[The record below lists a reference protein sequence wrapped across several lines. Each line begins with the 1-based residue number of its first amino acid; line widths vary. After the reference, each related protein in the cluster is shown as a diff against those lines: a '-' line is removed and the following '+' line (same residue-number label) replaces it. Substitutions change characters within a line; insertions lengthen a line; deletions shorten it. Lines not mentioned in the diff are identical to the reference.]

1 MTVGELQRDGTRTS
15 IRTRMI
21 KAINYMAIETHRHG
35 FALATAL
42 LKVAA
47 VSITEKDDR
56 MGNEP

>member
-1 MTVGELQRDGTRTS
+1 
-15 IRTRMI
+15 MI
-21 KAINYMAIETHRHG
+21 KAISYMAIETHRHG

-56 MGNEP
+56 MGNES

>member
-1 MTVGELQRDGTRTS
+1 MTIGLQRDETRIS

-35 FALATAL
+35 FTLAAVL

-47 VSITEKDDR
+47 VSVAEKDDR
-56 MGNEP
+56 MGNEH

>member
-1 MTVGELQRDGTRTS
+1 
-15 IRTRMI
+15 MI

-35 FALATAL
+35 FVLATAL